1 MSEESTVRP
10 GKRSRVELPIWLL
23 GTGLAVGIVMVFLL
37 LAVILAN
44 GVAVFWPRD
53 VTLLQLREDSTAGPG
68 GRTTFGAII
77 LDTRAVE
84 NAAGSENEL
93 YLFLGSADVM
103 GDKFHYLPVEEVES
117 QSLPSTV
124 YVAERTS
131 RGDAIME
138 PLALI
143 LPSGKEVSAEA
154 PDFSSRLNEALARN
168 EGMRREIQ
176 HLERNEI
183 ASLNR
188 QIELLRREG
197 VSAGASPEL
206 QSQQHALENEHEQ
219 LARELQVLRH
229 GLQAAHLRY
238 RLLSGEEREQTLGEI
253 LRVYQPNALNTFE
266 KLAIFGARF
275 WRFLAEDP
283 REGNTEGGIFPVIV
297 GTFVLTLLMSVLV
310 MPLGVVAA
318 VYLREYARPG
328 PIVHAVRIAVSNL
341 AGVPSIVYGVF
352 GLGFFVYFL
361 GGTIDSLFFADKL
374 PAPTFGTGGILWAA
388 LTLALLTVPV
398 VIVATEESLAAFP
411 KGMREASLA
420 CGASHWQTLRRV
432 VLPASAPGMLTGLI
446 LAVARAAGEVAPL
459 MLVGVVAFAPDL
471 PFDGVVP
478 WFHLDRKFMH
488 MGYHI
493 YSLGFLTPDSE
504 AAMPMVY
511 ATTLLLILLVVVL
524 NVGAILMRDYMRRR
538 YTAETF

>member
-1 MSEESTVRP
+1 MKATKAQAAPFRRP
-10 GKRSRVELPIWLL
+10 RVELPIWLL

-44 GVAVFWPRD
+44 GVAVFWPRE
-53 VTLLQLREDSTAGPG
+53 VTRFQLREGSTSGPG
-68 GRTTFGAII
+68 GRTEFGAIV
-77 LDTRAVE
+77 LDTRTVDHTDQT
-84 NAAGSENEL
+84 EL
-93 YLFLGSADVM
+93 YLFVGSADVM
-103 GDKFHYLPVEEVES
+103 GDKFHFLPVEDIAS
-117 QSLPSTV
+117 QSRPSDV
-124 YVAERTS
+124 YVAERVS
-131 RGDAIME
+131 RGDALME
-138 PLALI
+138 PLALT
-143 LPSGKEVSAEA
+143 LPSGKVIEATA
-154 PDFSSRLNEALARN
+154 PDFHRRLDETLARN
-168 EGMRREIQ
+168 DGMRREIQ
-176 HLERNEI
+176 RLEGSEI

-188 QIELLRREG
+188 EIELLRRSG
-197 VSAGASPEL
+197 SPADAAKV
-206 QSQQHALENEHEQ
+206 QARQRVLEQEHEK
-219 LARELQVLRH
+219 LAQELQVLRL
-229 GLQAAHLRY
+229 GLQAGQLRY
-238 RLLSGEEREQTLGEI
+238 RLLSGEERVQPLGDI
-253 LRVYQPNALNTFE
+253 LRVYQPNSMNAFE
-266 KLAIFGARF
+266 KLANFGARF

-318 VYLREYARPG
+318 VYLREFAKPG

-361 GGTIDSLFFADKL
+361 GGSIDSLFFSDKL

-411 KGMREASLA
+411 DGMREASLA
-420 CGASHWQTLRRV
+420 CGASHWQTLRRI

-471 PFDGVVP
+471 PFDGVSP

-524 NVGAILMRDYMRRR
+524 NVGAIFMRDYMRRR